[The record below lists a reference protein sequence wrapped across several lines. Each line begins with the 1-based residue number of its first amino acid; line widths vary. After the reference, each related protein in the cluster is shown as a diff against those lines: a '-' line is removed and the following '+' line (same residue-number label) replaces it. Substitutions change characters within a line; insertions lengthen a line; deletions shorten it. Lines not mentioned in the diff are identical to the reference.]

1 VAITR
6 RLIVAAAGSAGLRRR
21 IETLPVSRSVV
32 ARFVGG
38 TTTADVV
45 RSVQQLA
52 TQGLLATIDFLGED
66 VTDDAGADLTRD
78 AYLELIAALRAARV
92 ERVDLSLK
100 LTALGLLIDDQH
112 CLARSREILAAADEA
127 GMTVTLDMEGSALT
141 DVTLRFGTTLR
152 ENYPATA
159 TVIQAMLGRTDNDAR
174 TLATTTARVRLCKG
188 AYHEPAT
195 VAYSDRREVT
205 AAYLRALET
214 LWRGAG
220 TPLVATHDPVII
232 SRTEELVAMQPRH
245 FEFQMLYGVRP
256 DEQARLVSAG
266 HVVRVYVPFGD
277 QWYGYLMRRMAEKPA
292 NLRLF
297 LRALASRS

>member
-1 VAITR
+1 MAVTR
-6 RLIVAAAGSAGLRRR
+6 RLILAAARSSGLRRR

-45 RSVQQLA
+45 RSVQLLA

-78 AYLELIAALRAARV
+78 AYLDLIAALRAARV
-92 ERVDLSLK
+92 EKVDLSLK
-100 LTALGLLIDDQH
+100 LTALGLLVNEERCRTRCRRIV
-112 CLARSREILAAADEA
+112 AAADEA
-127 GMTVTLDMEGSALT
+127 GMTVTLDMEGSDLT
-141 DVTLRFGTTLR
+141 DVTLRFGVTLR
-152 ENYPATA
+152 ETHPATA
-159 TVIQAMLGRTDNDAR
+159 TVIQAMLTRTDDDAG
-174 TLATTTARVRLCKG
+174 TLSATTARVRLCKG

-195 VAYSDRREVT
+195 ITYGDRRDVT
-205 AAYLRALET
+205 SAYLRALET

-220 TPLVATHDPVII
+220 TPLVATHDPEII
-232 SRTEELVAMQPRH
+232 SRTEALAAAQPRH

-256 DEQARLVSAG
+256 DEQARLVADG

-297 LRALASRS
+297 LRALVSRS